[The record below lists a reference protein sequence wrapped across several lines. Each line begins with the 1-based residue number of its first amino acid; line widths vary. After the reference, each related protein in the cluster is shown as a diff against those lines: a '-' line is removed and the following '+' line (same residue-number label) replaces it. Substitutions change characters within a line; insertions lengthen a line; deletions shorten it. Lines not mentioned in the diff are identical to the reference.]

1 MGLKRKT
8 TEGGRIGGKRE
19 RSRNGIQSAKSGS
32 TKPPKKVDSVDA
44 REVDEHF
51 IHYASSDD
59 EIKKDDQCHDQKG
72 FKNSVSDAVLDADGD
87 DDSDSDNEMEDEE
100 AEINLGEAQ
109 EGESDVEVTLDFY
122 DPRPEDVRA
131 LSNFLDP
138 WIRRIGNEISR
149 DDLSKTICAQTRVGT
164 TVRVEDDEAPVGF
177 ISCLNVRR
185 HANLL
190 SGLRT
195 RLRKVSK
202 TSKDTERDEFIKVIE
217 SCSQGKGRFENEK
230 MGLILTERVV
240 NMPPAI
246 VPKLLEAI
254 FCEIEWAIEDE
265 PTQELREDYRFG
277 WYLYITEAFS
287 ENVRDGEEVREKAD
301 HKRKKQKKDN
311 LDSPGEE
318 RIGFFKVEDEAWF
331 KHASQK
337 MSWSVAT
344 DPDRNEPSGRKA
356 IAMLI
361 AAKHV
366 PDVRKMVD
374 GLVGVLHQEA
384 PDGDVQDEEK

>member
-1 MGLKRKT
+1 MGLKRKN
-8 TEGGRIGGKRE
+8 TEQGRKGGKRE
-19 RSRNGIQSAKSGS
+19 RSRNDIQSTKSGS
-32 TKPPKKVDSVDA
+32 TKQSKQTDNLDLG
-44 REVDEHF
+44 EVDEHF

-59 EIKKDDQCHDQKG
+59 EIKKEDQSNDNG
-72 FKNSVSDAVLDADGD
+72 FKRSVRDAVLDADSDNDG
-87 DDSDSDNEMEDEE
+87 DSDDEMEDEE
-100 AEINLGEAQ
+100 AEIKLGEAQ

-122 DPRPEDVRA
+122 DPRPEDIPA

-138 WIRRIGNEISR
+138 WIKRIGKEIGR
-149 DDLSKTICAQTRVGT
+149 DELSKTICAQTRVGT

-185 HANLL
+185 HADLL

-202 TSKDTERDEFIKVIE
+202 NTKDTQGDEFIKVIE

-277 WYLYITEAFS
+277 WYLYITEAFT
-287 ENVRDGEEVREKAD
+287 ENVLKGEEAREKVD
-301 HKRKKQKKDN
+301 NKRKKQKKDN
-311 LDSPGEE
+311 SESPEEE

-344 DPDRNEPSGRKA
+344 DPDRNDSSGRKVV
-356 IAMLI
+356 AMLI
-361 AAKHV
+361 AAKQV

-374 GLVGVLHQEA
+374 ELVGVSQHEA
-384 PDGDVQDEEK
+384 PDDDGQEEEN